1 MYCETHPNYSHAS
14 RYVEHPTREQQ
25 RGTNLKLST
34 SNESRIRKLT
44 GSISSIKG
52 KRIKQALNPLKKK
65 KKKRERE
72 LALETRLQDLPRLS
86 RPKSRGGYE
95 KRKKRLCPNLG
106 LNGSTRPISRGE
118 AQVRLV
124 EAIKAAW
131 CPQSSS
137 CSHSKFAFTV
147 SFLLLLLRKVL
158 SFVSVTSSTL
168 SFYRNCLITL
178 FPVL

>member
-65 KKKRERE
+65 EKKKERTSIRDE
-72 LALETRLQDLPRLS
+72 ATRFAPS
-86 RPKSRGGYE
+86 VKA
-95 KRKKRLCPNLG
+95 KKQG
-106 LNGSTRPISRGE
+106 WI
-118 AQVRLV
+118 
-124 EAIKAAW
+124 
-131 CPQSSS
+131 
-137 CSHSKFAFTV
+137 
-147 SFLLLLLRKVL
+147 
-158 SFVSVTSSTL
+158 
-168 SFYRNCLITL
+168 
-178 FPVL
+178 